1 MHKARLL
8 TLCIWTALLV
18 QAWGTSGLLCAQDA
32 EALRENRERLPRSSA
47 AGNADATISHAEN
60 GATLTPASPL
70 PDVEALEHRCLN
82 EINRVRRAHRLA
94 PLEHSKEL
102 LLVARNHSRRM
113 SEEGFFSHT
122 DPDGFSIKE
131 RVNRAGIKWKAVA
144 ENIASSR
151 GYSNPVA
158 VSMHGWMESEG
169 HRSNILNQY
178 FNLTAVGV
186 WISATGAVYFT
197 EIFVKR

>member
-1 MHKARLL
+1 MPKARLL

-18 QAWGTSGLLCAQDA
+18 LAWGTSGLLYAQDS
-32 EALRENRERLPRSSA
+32 EALRENRERPPRNGATGSA
-47 AGNADATISHAEN
+47 DPIIRYSEN
-60 GATLTPASPL
+60 GALNPESPL
-70 PDVEALEHRCLN
+70 ADVEALEQRCLS

-102 LLVARNHSRRM
+102 LLVARSHSRRM
-113 SEEGFFSHT
+113 SDEGFFSHT

-158 VSMHGWMESEG
+158 VSMHGWMDSAG
-169 HRSNILNQY
+169 HRSNILNHD
-178 FNLTAVGV
+178 FNVTAVGV